1 MWIVCT
7 RTSTCITYQN
17 TNSLEIEFS
26 CDKNFFIYIF
36 RTPEKLHTWTKT
48 VVDAYHLS
56 KEGTLIREARDLMS
70 PEIIEK
76 LEKLMKVVERN
87 FM

>member
-1 MWIVCT
+1 MWVK
-7 RTSTCITYQN
+7 S
-17 TNSLEIEFS
+17 
-26 CDKNFFIYIF
+26 
-36 RTPEKLHTWTKT
+36 

-76 LEKLMKVVERN
+76 LENLQKVIERK

>member
-1 MWIVCT
+1 
-7 RTSTCITYQN
+7 
-17 TNSLEIEFS
+17 
-26 CDKNFFIYIF
+26 
-36 RTPEKLHTWTKT
+36 

-56 KEGTLIREARDLMS
+56 KEGTLVREARDLLN

-76 LEKLMKVVERN
+76 LEMLKKVVERN